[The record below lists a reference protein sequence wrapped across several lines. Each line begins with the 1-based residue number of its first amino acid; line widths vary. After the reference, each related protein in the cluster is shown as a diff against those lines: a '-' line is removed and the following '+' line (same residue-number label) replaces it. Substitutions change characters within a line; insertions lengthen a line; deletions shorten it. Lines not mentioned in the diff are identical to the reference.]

1 MSAFSY
7 KAADMNGKVVK
18 GVLDAADEKGAVLR
32 LQDMG
37 YIPIR
42 IDAGGRT
49 SGMLD
54 KDVRTIAGPL
64 FSGAARRD
72 VLRFTQD
79 LHALLR
85 AGLPVDR
92 SISILIDTFS
102 KASFRSV
109 LRDLLKSVQGG
120 SDLSGAI
127 AKYPRVFSDFYVNM
141 VRAGEAGGV
150 LEPVLERLGM
160 FLETSQELKDYV
172 KSALV
177 YPIFLVLVGG
187 ISIIIL
193 MTFVVPRFSMIF
205 ADMGGAIPLSTR
217 LLLDASL
224 LMKSYGWTLFP
235 AGLAAY
241 VGFVQYRRTPAG
253 RKKVDGVKLK
263 LPMIGEV
270 IRQMAVARFART
282 LGTLI
287 KSGVP
292 ILKAMELVR
301 DIVGNRVISDR
312 LDAVRTRLK
321 EGDRLSLPLQ
331 QAGIFPPLAV
341 QMITVGEESGKLDE
355 MLLRIAETYE
365 KIVRNLIKRAIG
377 LIEPV
382 MILFMGVVVG
392 FIVISMLLAIF
403 SMNEMPI

>member
-1 MSAFSY
+1 
-7 KAADMNGKVVK
+7 
-18 GVLDAADEKGAVLR
+18 
-32 LQDMG
+32 
-37 YIPIR
+37 
-42 IDAGGRT
+42 
-49 SGMLD
+49 
-54 KDVRTIAGPL
+54 
-64 FSGAARRD
+64 
-72 VLRFTQD
+72 
-79 LHALLR
+79 
-85 AGLPVDR
+85 
-92 SISILIDTFS
+92 
-102 KASFRSV
+102 
-109 LRDLLKSVQGG
+109 
-120 SDLSGAI
+120 
-127 AKYPRVFSDFYVNM
+127 
-141 VRAGEAGGV
+141 
-150 LEPVLERLGM
+150 
-160 FLETSQELKDYV
+160 
-172 KSALV
+172 
-177 YPIFLVLVGG
+177 
-187 ISIIIL
+187 
-193 MTFVVPRFSMIF
+193 
-205 ADMGGAIPLSTR
+205 
-217 LLLDASL
+217 
-224 LMKSYGWTLFP
+224 
-235 AGLAAY
+235 
-241 VGFVQYRRTPAG
+241 
-253 RKKVDGVKLK
+253 
-263 LPMIGEV
+263 
-270 IRQMAVARFART
+270 